1 MKIVRFRDDAGKEQY
16 GSLVDE
22 GRIRPI
28 EGNIFGNFVVTDEFV
43 EPSAVQQ
50 ILAPVDPPM
59 IMAAGLNYKSHAEE
73 GGFPCPEAPLLF
85 MKAPTAVVGPDDN
98 IMLPY
103 MAPDEVDYEAEL
115 AVIIGKEARNVSTEA
130 ALEFIIGYT
139 CGNDVSARDCQMR
152 LDRQWTRGK
161 SFDTFCP
168 LGPCIATDVDPENL
182 DIKLTLNGKIMQHS
196 NTSDLIFPV
205 NELVSYISKNMTLTP
220 GTVVMT
226 GTPGGVGVMRKPPI
240 FLRQGDAVEVT
251 IEGIG
256 TLRNPVAT
264 EPPPDM

>member
-1 MKIVRFRDDAGKEQY
+1 MKIVRFRDGAGKERY
-16 GSLVDE
+16 GSLRDE
-22 GRIRPI
+22 GQIQPI
-28 EGNIFGNFVVTDEFV
+28 EGDIFGEFAVTDELI

-73 GGFPCPEAPLLF
+73 GGFPYPEAPLLF

-103 MAPDEVDYEAEL
+103 MAPGEVDYEAEL
-115 AVIIGKEARNVSTEA
+115 AVIIGKEARNVPTEA
-130 ALEFIIGYT
+130 ALEFILGYT

-182 DIKLTLNGKIMQHS
+182 DIRLTLNGELMQHS

-205 NELVSYISKNMTLTP
+205 NELVSYISKNMTLRP

-240 FLRQGDAVEVT
+240 FLKQGDIVEVT

-256 TLRNPVAT
+256 VLRNPVAV
-264 EPPPDM
+264 EPTSDV

>member
-1 MKIVRFRDDAGKEQY
+1 MKIVRFRDGAGKERY
-16 GSLVDE
+16 GSLGDQ
-22 GRIRPI
+22 GRIQPI
-28 EGNIFGNFVVTDEFV
+28 EGDIFGEFAV
-43 EPSAVQQ
+43 MDDVIEPSSVQQ

-73 GGFPCPEAPLLF
+73 GGFPYPEAPLLF
-85 MKAPTAVVGPDDN
+85 MKAPTAVVGADDS

-115 AVIIGKEARNVSTEA
+115 AIIIRKEAKNVPADSA
-130 ALEFIIGYT
+130 REFILGYT

-205 NELVSYISKNMTLTP
+205 NELVSYISQNMTLRP

-226 GTPGGVGVMRKPPI
+226 GTPGGVGVMRQPPVY
-240 FLRQGDAVEVT
+240 LKSGDVVEVT

-256 TLRNPVAT
+256 TLKNPVAV
-264 EPPPDM
+264 EPPPDV